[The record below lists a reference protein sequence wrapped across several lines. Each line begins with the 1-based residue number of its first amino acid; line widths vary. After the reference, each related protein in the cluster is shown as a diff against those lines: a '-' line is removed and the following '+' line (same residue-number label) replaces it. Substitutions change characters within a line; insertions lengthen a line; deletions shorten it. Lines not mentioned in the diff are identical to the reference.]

1 MSKKILSVSQRM
13 QKERLCGVI
22 YLIGGL
28 IFSCKGIEKN
38 LILVACF
45 AAVMIMYTIFTIIQ
59 DRNYEIEKFD
69 EMATENLNKASRK
82 VLLNLDTAF
91 VVILVVY
98 MIQDSLKS
106 FLSVELPWTNYFSM
120 NPLAFVLLIM
130 GFQYLMTGIHFK
142 KLESE

>member
-1 MSKKILSVSQRM
+1 MNKKILSVSQRM

-106 FLSVELPWTNYFSM
+106 FLSVELPWTNYFAM

>member
-1 MSKKILSVSQRM
+1 M

>member
-1 MSKKILSVSQRM
+1 MNKKILSVSQRM
-13 QKERLCGVI
+13 QKERLCGLI

-120 NPLAFVLLIM
+120 NPFAFVLLIM

>member
-1 MSKKILSVSQRM
+1 MNKKILSVSQRM

-130 GFQYLMTGIHFK
+130 GFLYLMTGIHFK

>member
-1 MSKKILSVSQRM
+1 MNKKILSVSQRM

-106 FLSVELPWTNYFSM
+106 FHSVELPWTNYFSM

>member
-1 MSKKILSVSQRM
+1 MNKKILSVSQRM

-28 IFSCKGIEKN
+28 IFSYKGIEKN

-45 AAVMIMYTIFTIIQ
+45 AAVMIMYSLFSIYQ
-59 DRNYEIEKFD
+59 NRSCEKEKFD
-69 EMATENLNKASRK
+69 EMATDNLNKASLK
-82 VLLNLDTAF
+82 VLLNLDTVF
-91 VVILVVY
+91 VIILIVY
-98 MIQDSLKS
+98 IIQDALKS

>member
-1 MSKKILSVSQRM
+1 MNKKILSVSQRM

-45 AAVMIMYTIFTIIQ
+45 AAVMIMYTIFSIYQNKIC
-59 DRNYEIEKFD
+59 EEEKFD

-82 VLLNLDTAF
+82 VLLNLDTVF
-91 VVILVVY
+91 VIILVVY

-106 FLSVELPWTNYFSM
+106 YLSVEIPWTNYFTM
-120 NPLAFVLLIM
+120 NPLAFVLFIM

>member
-1 MSKKILSVSQRM
+1 MNKKILSVSQRM

-130 GFQYLMTGIHFK
+130 EFQYLMTGIHFK

>member
-1 MSKKILSVSQRM
+1 MNKKILSVSQRM

-59 DRNYEIEKFD
+59 ERNYEIEKFD

>member
-1 MSKKILSVSQRM
+1 MNKKILAVSQRM

-91 VVILVVY
+91 VVY

>member
-1 MSKKILSVSQRM
+1 MNKKILSVSQRM

-69 EMATENLNKASRK
+69 EMNLNKASRK

>member
-1 MSKKILSVSQRM
+1 MNKKILSVSQRM

-106 FLSVELPWTNYFSM
+106 FLSLELPWTNYFSM

>member
-1 MSKKILSVSQRM
+1 MNKKILSVSQRM

-106 FLSVELPWTNYFSM
+106 FLSVEFPWTNYFSM

>member
-1 MSKKILSVSQRM
+1 MNKKILSVSQRM

-98 MIQDSLKS
+98 MIQDSFKS

>member
-1 MSKKILSVSQRM
+1 MNKKILSVSQRM

-106 FLSVELPWTNYFSM
+106 FLSGELPWTNYFSM

>member
-1 MSKKILSVSQRM
+1 MNKKILSVSQRM

-22 YLIGGL
+22 YLIDGL
-28 IFSCKGIEKN
+28 IFSCTGIEKN

>member
-1 MSKKILSVSQRM
+1 MHTV
-13 QKERLCGVI
+13 RLCGVI

>member
-1 MSKKILSVSQRM
+1 MNKKILSVSQRM

-98 MIQDSLKS
+98 MIQDSLKY

>member
-1 MSKKILSVSQRM
+1 MNKKILSVSQRM

-98 MIQDSLKS
+98 IIQDSLKS

>member
-1 MSKKILSVSQRM
+1 MNKKILSVGQRM

>member
-1 MSKKILSVSQRM
+1 MNKKILSVSQRM

-106 FLSVELPWTNYFSM
+106 FLSVELLWTNYFSM

>member
-1 MSKKILSVSQRM
+1 M
-13 QKERLCGVI
+13 
-22 YLIGGL
+22 
-28 IFSCKGIEKN
+28 
-38 LILVACF
+38 VACF
-45 AAVMIMYTIFTIIQ
+45 ATVMIMYTIFTIIQ

-120 NPLAFVLLIM
+120 NLIAFVLLII

-142 KLESE
+142 NWKASRTYAQI

>member
-1 MSKKILSVSQRM
+1 MNKKILSVSQRM

-45 AAVMIMYTIFTIIQ
+45 AAVMIMYTFFTIIQ

>member
-1 MSKKILSVSQRM
+1 MNKKILSVSQRM

-45 AAVMIMYTIFTIIQ
+45 AAVMIMYTIFAIIQ

>member
-1 MSKKILSVSQRM
+1 MNKKILSVSQRM

-59 DRNYEIEKFD
+59 GRNYEIEKFD

>member
-1 MSKKILSVSQRM
+1 MNKKILSVSQRM

-28 IFSCKGIEKN
+28 ICSCKGIEKN

-82 VLLNLDTAF
+82 VLLNLDTAL

>member
-1 MSKKILSVSQRM
+1 MNKKILSVSQRM

-106 FLSVELPWTNYFSM
+106 FLSVELPWKNYFSM

>member
-1 MSKKILSVSQRM
+1 MNKKILSVSQRM

-45 AAVMIMYTIFTIIQ
+45 AVVMIMYTIFTIIQ

-120 NPLAFVLLIM
+120 NQLAFVLLIM

>member
-1 MSKKILSVSQRM
+1 MNKKILSVSQRM

-106 FLSVELPWTNYFSM
+106 FLSVELSWTNYFSM

>member
-1 MSKKILSVSQRM
+1 MNKKILSVSQRM

-130 GFQYLMTGIHFK
+130 GFQYLMAGIHFK

>member
-1 MSKKILSVSQRM
+1 MNKKILSVSQRM

-22 YLIGGL
+22 YLISGL

>member
-1 MSKKILSVSQRM
+1 MNKKILSVSQRM
-13 QKERLCGVI
+13 QMERLCGVI

>member
-1 MSKKILSVSQRM
+1 MNKKILSVSQRM

-28 IFSCKGIEKN
+28 FFSCKGIEKN

>member
-1 MSKKILSVSQRM
+1 MNKKILSVSPRM
-13 QKERLCGVI
+13 HTERLCGVRD
-22 YLIGGL
+22 LIGGL

>member
-1 MSKKILSVSQRM
+1 MNKKILSVSQRM

-69 EMATENLNKASRK
+69 EMAIENLNKASRK